1 MNAENPAISR
11 LNAPLSL
18 TGNFSW
24 TLAGNV
30 VYAGCQWAMLAV
42 LAKLGTPGMVGRFVL
57 SLAVTAPII
66 MFSNLQ
72 LRAVQATDARREYQF
87 ADYLGLRLVCTLLAA
102 VAIIAVTFLSGH
114 KGETAAVILAVGA
127 AKAFESI
134 SDIYYGLLQRH
145 ERMDYIARSMMVK
158 GPLSLVALATGSY
171 VTGSIF
177 WGACAM
183 ALVWGL
189 VLVFYDIPVAGM
201 VLSGKNGRTGERKGN
216 RPISAAM
223 KPRWNRSVLGSLTWC
238 SLPLGLVMMLISL
251 NANIPRYFVEHYLG
265 TEQLGIFAAM
275 AYFMLAGN
283 IIVGALGQS
292 ASPRLARHYAGG
304 QIRAF
309 RGLLMK
315 LVGIGALLGAAG
327 IFVTIVAGREVLTLL
342 YTPQFAER
350 ADVFVWIMAA
360 AAVSYIA
367 SFLGY
372 GMTAARYFR
381 VQTPLMASVA
391 LCSALA
397 CFWLVPKTGLSGAAW
412 ATLASGLV
420 LLLGSCFIVMCAIF
434 HVEKLKEH

>member
-201 VLSGKNGRTGERKGN
+201 VLSGKNGRTGDPK
-216 RPISAAM
+216 AD
-223 KPRWNRSVLGSLTWC
+223 L
-238 SLPLGLVMMLISL
+238 
-251 NANIPRYFVEHYLG
+251 
-265 TEQLGIFAAM
+265 
-275 AYFMLAGN
+275 
-283 IIVGALGQS
+283 
-292 ASPRLARHYAGG
+292 
-304 QIRAF
+304 
-309 RGLLMK
+309 
-315 LVGIGALLGAAG
+315 
-327 IFVTIVAGREVLTLL
+327 
-342 YTPQFAER
+342 AER
-350 ADVFVWIMAA
+350 LEMFKMTPDLRA
-360 AAVSYIA
+360 YI
-367 SFLGY
+367 SGKSSLLKIN
-372 GMTAARYFR
+372 AARKC
-381 VQTPLMASVA
+381 TAST
-391 LCSALA
+391 LSNSSSGYSS
-397 CFWLVPKTGLSGAAW
+397 TGTTGP
-412 ATLASGLV
+412 
-420 LLLGSCFIVMCAIF
+420 
-434 HVEKLKEH
+434 